1 MVNGGRRRKRGV
13 EPHSRQGAQRSAKAW
28 ELLRSENP
36 DQFEIPRGSMS
47 ETVHPWQLRTNKV
60 VQMDNLIDF
69 GDVPPEVNQILQR
82 GVSLY
87 RHDAIGADAAF
98 REALELRRDALPTYL
113 CLYKIHTYQGNL
125 GEALAIAEAG
135 LEEAARQAG
144 LDHDWTAWTSGQI
157 SSDVNGPAHF
167 ALYTLKALSF
177 IHLRRDEKAK
187 SQRYLAK
194 ISELGAMELVGGTVI
209 AALAAGVD

>member
-1 MVNGGRRRKRGV
+1 MMRLGSTPPFARPLNGG
-13 EPHSRQGAQRSAKAW
+13 A
-28 ELLRSENP
+28 
-36 DQFEIPRGSMS
+36 
-47 ETVHPWQLRTNKV
+47 T
-60 VQMDNLIDF
+60 
-69 GDVPPEVNQILQR
+69 
-82 GVSLY
+82 
-87 RHDAIGADAAF
+87 
-98 REALELRRDALPTYL
+98 L
-113 CLYKIHTYQGNL
+113 CRPICVFNKIHTYQGNL
-125 GEALAIAEAG
+125 DEALAIAEAG

-144 LDHDWTAWTSGQI
+144 LDPDWTAWTSGQI

-194 ISELGAMELVGGTVI
+194 ISELGAMELVGGTVV